1 MLILTRRI
9 GEALRIG
16 DEVTV
21 TVLGV
26 KTGNQVSIG
35 IRAPRSI
42 AVHRE
47 ELFNQIARERLTPTE
62 PPVPVPVKP
71 TVKIVVRNKRRQRV
85 RTEADE

>member
-47 ELFNQIARERLTPTE
+47 ELFNQIARERLTPTA